1 MFLSAEKVSV
11 DQVSK
16 QVARLS
22 VSLKEECSLLNKTAS
37 RSKSA
42 PVEDPLLVHEDKV
55 SQVTVLDSE
64 SFVDRKRGDLII
76 LSDDEKESDVPAHVG
91 VSNSWSTKTM
101 AYDYHTG
108 TGVAEGEL
116 IADSKEKDVNYP
128 GGTVVSSEAGS
139 RVGCYS
145 NDRVRKTNLDYT
157 RGAQASQSPVPAEP
171 SQSRGDA
178 IESRDGL
185 TNCFLSRNNSSL
197 NEVPDGAVNLK
208 EGDSSGSLAS
218 LSNKAIHD
226 LSMDSATKM
235 NESANKAPKASD
247 RVIKDI
253 VFDTDDDAW
262 KFSFFKPPKPQH
274 SQNMKPSVSCPKRQ
288 VIQLS
293 LPLGSRAG
301 SMRLGGGMKRFQ
313 PPRLDDWYRPILE
326 LDFFVAVGLASGT
339 EKDSQSVGNLKEV
352 PVCFQSPDVYFEI
365 FRPLVLE
372 EFKAQLQSSYQEM
385 ASSEELCSG
394 SLSVLSVERIDDFHV
409 VRFVQDDDHSPGSRS
424 LMENDLILLTRKP
437 LQNSASDIHSVG
449 KVFHT

>member
-1 MFLSAEKVSV
+1 MSAEKVSV

-22 VSLKEECSLLNKTAS
+22 VLLKEECSLLNKTAS

-55 SQVTVLDSE
+55 SQVTILDSE
-64 SFVDRKRGDLII
+64 PFVNRERGDLII
-76 LSDDEKESDVPAHVG
+76 LSDDEKESDVPARVG
-91 VSNSWSTKTM
+91 VSNSWSTKTT
-101 AYDYHTG
+101 AYDYDTG
-108 TGVAEGEL
+108 TSVAEGEL
-116 IADSKEKDVNYP
+116 KADSKEKDFDYP
-128 GGTVVSSEAGS
+128 GDIVVSSEAGS
-139 RVGCYS
+139 RIANL
-145 NDRVRKTNLDYT
+145 NDRVRKTNLDHT
-157 RGAQASQSPVPAEP
+157 GGAQASQSPVPAEP

-185 TNCFLSRNNSSL
+185 TNCFSSRNNSSL
-197 NEVPDGAVNLK
+197 IEVPDGAVNFK

-218 LSNKAIHD
+218 LSNKAVHD
-226 LSMDSATKM
+226 LSMDSACKK
-235 NESANKAPKASD
+235 NQSANKAPKASGG
-247 RVIKDI
+247 VIKDI
-253 VFDTDDDAW
+253 VCDTDDDAW

-274 SQNMKPSVSCPKRQ
+274 SHNMKPSGTFPKRQ

-326 LDFFVAVGLASGT
+326 LDFFAAVGLASGT
-339 EKDSQSVGNLKEV
+339 EKDSQSLGKLKEV

-424 LMENDLILLTRKP
+424 LMENDLILLTRQP
-437 LQNSASDIHSVG
+437 LQNSTSDIHSVG